1 LQTSTTQSRD
11 PALLLKSTA
20 PKLAPSFLERERLSL
35 HQLLRS
41 GAQVIPVLAP
51 TGFGK
56 TSQLASWRR
65 AVLARGALTIW
76 FTADGRDES
85 LRLVRG
91 LAQAAQAV
99 CGKRSFN
106 DSFMQWIAGS
116 ADPQAAVTG
125 FLGELAELAIEIWLF
140 LDDVDLLPTSAR
152 SQVLEYMLGNLP
164 ANVHVALAARPTA
177 ALRAGGTLSSAPA
190 ARALASDLRFTV
202 PETLAVLS
210 AVMGRPC
217 PADTAVKL
225 HELAE
230 GWPLGIRLA
239 AAALS
244 RGRELPSLLS
254 AASADIRRYFLD
266 AVIERQPAETL
277 DMLVRLSAFETIH
290 PDLCTAV
297 LGSESLAK
305 ELVRLC
311 DETPLMT
318 HAEEGDW
325 IRMHPLAREALRERW
340 SSLPLTER
348 SEIARKASLWYAEY
362 GLFESAAEQSLL
374 AGDAEAALNLV
385 ERHSQQMTIQ
395 GRSATIFAWYQRL
408 SPTEIRQHPG
418 LWAPAAWA
426 LATSDRNAEARELI
440 DLILAKPG
448 VSVAQRFEATLI
460 AASAAGFS
468 DRFDSLTAVLN
479 TWSAPPAEALPA
491 DVGVFYVGRGL
502 QALYDGQPEQARRFW
517 NMVPDNAQNPAFSP
531 VSFGYASYGIGLSY
545 CWEGRFALALDVLRP
560 ALARCEEYMG
570 RYNPGPC
577 MIATLLAHAC
587 WECDRLDEVRPL
599 LAGRLE
605 ILEHFGL
612 PEPLMFAYRTLARQA
627 EFDGRQDQA
636 LSLLDSMQT
645 TGEVRG
651 ILRMQVA
658 AQYALVELHARQ
670 RRADAAHRHSE
681 RLSALLRAHS
691 ALLHESTRH
700 WADLHAALAHAMAA
714 LARTGSSQLA
724 EAWQA
729 LDAAASHAESI
740 SRGAETVLILMMRA
754 DVLRRRG
761 ALAEA
766 RTTQT
771 EAASLAGANGMT
783 RILHECAELSADAP
797 PALPP
802 TSPGQL
808 GTGDAGRGSALAVR
822 AAGLLT
828 QKEGD
833 VLALLSRNLSN
844 KEIALA
850 MSIGEQTV
858 KWHLKNLFNK
868 LNAGTRKHLVARAR
882 QLGLVEG

>member
-1 LQTSTTQSRD
+1 LTTQARD

-20 PKLAPSFLERERLSL
+20 PKVGPGFLERERLKL
-35 HQLLRS
+35 DQLLRA
-41 GAQVIPVLAP
+41 GAQVVPVLAP

-65 AVLARGALTIW
+65 EALARGAVTVW
-76 FTADGRDES
+76 FTADGRDDP

-106 DSFMQWIAGS
+106 EQFMQRVARS
-116 ADPQAAVTG
+116 ADPQEAMTG
-125 FLGELAELAIEIWLF
+125 LLGELAELAKEVWLF

-177 ALRAGGTLSSAPA
+177 ALRAGGTLSTAPA

-202 PETLAVLS
+202 SETLAVLS
-210 AVMGRPC
+210 SVMGKPC
-217 PADTAVKL
+217 PPDTAVRL

-239 AAALS
+239 AVALH
-244 RGRELPSLLS
+244 RGRELPTLLS

-266 AVIERQPAETL
+266 AVIERQPAETI

-290 PDLCTAV
+290 PGLCAAV
-297 LGSESLAK
+297 LGSDALVR

-318 HAEEGDW
+318 RAEEGDW
-325 IRMHPLAREALRERW
+325 VRMHPLAREALRERW
-340 SSLPLTER
+340 GALTLAER
-348 SEIARKASLWYAEY
+348 SEIARKASKWYAEY
-362 GLFESAAEQSLL
+362 GLYESAAEHSLL
-374 AGDAEAALNLV
+374 AGDAGAALDLV

-395 GRSATIFAWYQRL
+395 GRGATIFAWYQRL
-408 SPTEIRQHPG
+408 SPQETRQHPG
-418 LWAPAAWA
+418 LWAPAAWS

-440 DLILAKPG
+440 DLILSRPG
-448 VSVAQRFEATLI
+448 LSVAQRFEASLI

-468 DRFDSLTAVLN
+468 DRLDRLGELVT
-479 TWSAPPAEALPA
+479 TWNAPPAEAEPA
-491 DVGVFYVGRGL
+491 DVGVYYIGRGL
-502 QALYDGQPEQARRFW
+502 LALYHGHPEQARRYW
-517 NMVPDNAQNPAFSP
+517 NTVPESAPSEAYSP
-531 VSFGYASYGIGLSY
+531 VSSAYASYGIGLSY
-545 CWEGRFALALDVLRP
+545 CWEGRYALALEVLRP
-560 ALARCEEYMG
+560 ALARSEERMG
-570 RYNPGPC
+570 RYNPVTG
-577 MIATLLAHAC
+577 MLAAVLAHAC
-587 WECDRLDEVRPL
+587 WESDRIEEVRPL
-599 LAGRLE
+599 LAGLME
-605 ILEHFGL
+605 MLEHFAL
-612 PEPLMFAYRTLARQA
+612 PEPLMLAYRTLARQA
-627 EFDGRQDQA
+627 ELDGRQDQA
-636 LSLLDSMQT
+636 LSLLDSLQA
-645 TGEVRG
+645 TGEARG
-651 ILRMQVA
+651 ILRMQIA
-658 AQYALVELHARQ
+658 AQYELVQLHARQ

-681 RLSALLRAHS
+681 RLAALLRAHS
-691 ALLHESTRH
+691 ALLHEPTRH
-700 WADLHAALAHAMAA
+700 WADLHAQLAHAMAA
-714 LARTGSSQLA
+714 LAHAGTSQCA

-729 LDAAASHAESI
+729 LDAAASHAEAI
-740 SRGAETVLILMMRA
+740 SRGAESVMILMLRA
-754 DVLRRRG
+754 EVLRRRG

-766 RTTQT
+766 RAAQA

-783 RILHECAELSADAP
+783 RVLRECTEASADSPPAPAP
-797 PALPP
+797 P
-802 TSPGQL
+802 GQEAAA
-808 GTGDAGRGSALAVR
+808 DANRGRSLAVH

-828 QKEGD
+828 QKESE

-882 QLGLVEG
+882 LHGLVEG